1 MNTSAK
7 LFSWQCYAC
16 KHFAKDGFKL
26 ELDFGD
32 GGTTAL
38 YDIDRSVWVRCN
50 NCKTS
55 FHLNCIT
62 KLKNASDINKEG
74 TFTCCH

>member
-1 MNTSAK
+1 MNTSVK

-32 GGTTAL
+32 AGTTAL
-38 YDIDRSVWVRCN
+38 CDIDRSVWVQCN

-55 FHLNCIT
+55 SLELHN
-62 KLKNASDINKEG
+62 
-74 TFTCCH
+74 

>member
-38 YDIDRSVWVRCN
+38 HDIDRSVWV
-50 NCKTS
+50 
-55 FHLNCIT
+55 
-62 KLKNASDINKEG
+62 
-74 TFTCCH
+74 